1 MRFLKLFES
10 FTTDDYYQEQM
21 DEEFSEIPI
30 ISMSDK
36 YVSAISN
43 IVDKYKSS
51 RNVNNLEVKVGAAGA
66 YINPLDLPDTKKYIR
81 IKNPLQLN
89 TPVYDVNSSRN
100 IWTSLNITESED
112 EWFRVSIWYRI
123 GYKRYKCDQIEGVE
137 RLLKDKGILK

>member
-21 DEEFSEIPI
+21 DEEFAEIPT

-36 YVSAISN
+36 YVSMITN
-43 IVDKYKSS
+43 MFNKYKSS
-51 RNVNNLEVKVGAAGA
+51 RNLNNPEVDVLDSGLYRMGSSKT
-66 YINPLDLPDTKKYIR
+66 YIMIS
-81 IKNPLQLN
+81 NPLQLN
-89 TPVYDVNSSRN
+89 VPIYDKDHKDN
-100 IWTSLNITESED
+100 IWERINITESED

>member
-21 DEEFSEIPI
+21 DEEFAEIPT

-36 YVSAISN
+36 YVSMITN
-43 IVDKYKSS
+43 MFNKYKSS
-51 RNVNNLEVKVGAAGA
+51 RNLNNPEVEVK
-66 YINPLDLPDTKKYIR
+66 DTKSGSSKTYIR
-81 IKNPLQLN
+81 INNPLQLN
-89 TPVYDVNSSRN
+89 VPVYDKNSVGN
-100 IWTSLNITESED
+100 IWEKLNISESED

-123 GYKRYKCDQIEGVE
+123 GYNRYKCDQIEGLE

>member
-1 MRFLKLFES
+1 MRLLKLFES

-21 DEEFSEIPI
+21 DEEFSKIPI

-51 RNVNNLEVKVGAAGA
+51 RNVNNLEVKVGG
-66 YINPLDLPDTKKYIR
+66 DTKKYIR

-100 IWTSLNITESED
+100 IWTSLNISESED

>member
-1 MRFLKLFES
+1 MRLLKLFES
-10 FTTDDYYQEQM
+10 FTTDDYYQEQT
-21 DEEFSEIPI
+21 DEEFSEIPS

-51 RNVNNLEVKVGAAGA
+51 RNVNNLEVKVGG
-66 YINPLDLPDTKKYIR
+66 DTKKHIR

-100 IWTSLNITESED
+100 IWTSLNISESED

-123 GYKRYKCDQIEGVE
+123 GYKRYKCDQIEGLE
-137 RLLKDKGILK
+137 RLLKDKILI